1 MSRQS
6 LGEAGRTAMGSTRIT
21 GYEAKHLR
29 RKYGSVSA
37 GLRAALDK
45 MLPDSV
51 NHPGRAV
58 RAKNVVSETATLFS
72 DKTSC
77 GPLVGDHPGWN
88 VIGRGIRTNTVIKAC
103 RICGHQVTEKE

>member
-1 MSRQS
+1 MSRHS
-6 LGEAGRTAMGSTRIT
+6 LGEAGRTIVKTIRVT
-21 GYEAKHLR
+21 GHEKKYLE

-58 RAKNVVSETATLFS
+58 RAKNVVSNQSTLFS

-77 GPLVGDHPGWN
+77 GPRVQDHPGWN
-88 VIGRGIRTNTVIKAC
+88 IVGTGTKTKTVIKAC
-103 RICGHQVTEKE
+103 RICGHQVTERE